1 MQNNQLRKIFSEART
16 AAPYVVRDRGP
27 GIEAQYLPKRS
38 SVLRSLNLKTSFLP
52 ALFDKNGRLISAPIG
67 MPAAET
73 IALDAAV
80 IKASRVA
87 QAGAHVLIRD
97 DQLIPTPTGERGDI
111 VLADVPATFSTI
123 DPAVFNNVADD
134 ADVTI
139 TATLPMH
146 RATLDWA
153 TAQTVAVRFEVPRAS
168 QKQYEDTLFADEL
181 LIALA
186 LGLGRAADR
195 LMLATVAASTPPAFS
210 LASAAAQGLK
220 AAELRAIVG
229 TAGHGSYF
237 GADGLLVVNP
247 FDSNG
252 WKPSGIPAEL
262 SADTAETFVGAWDRA
277 AIAISGDVQLLAERT
292 AKNGTLALTAW
303 ASMAVLLPDSAKFWK
318 VTA

>member
-1 MQNNQLRKIFSEART
+1 MKHNPLRKVFSEART
-16 AAPYVVRDRGP
+16 AAPYLVRDRGP
-27 GIEAQYLPKRS
+27 GIEPQYMPKRS

-52 ALFDKNGRLISAPIG
+52 SLFDKNGRLISAPIG
-67 MPAAET
+67 MPPAET
-73 IALDAAV
+73 IALDATV

-97 DQLIPTPTGERGDI
+97 DPLSPIAVGERGDI
-111 VLADVPATFSTI
+111 VLANVPATFSTI
-123 DPAVFNNVADD
+123 EPAVFNNVADD
-134 ADVTI
+134 ADVTT
-139 TATLPMH
+139 TATLPIH
-146 RATLDWA
+146 RATLNWG
-153 TAQTVAVRFEVPRAS
+153 TAQTVAVRFEVPRSS
-168 QKQYEDTLFADEL
+168 QKQYEEALFADEL

-195 LMLATVAASTPPAFS
+195 LLLAAVAATTPPAFS

-220 AAELRAIVG
+220 ASELRAIVG
-229 TAGHGSYF
+229 TGGHGSYF

-277 AIAISGDVQLLAERT
+277 AIAISSDAQLLADRIG
-292 AKNGTLALTAW
+292 KNGTLALTAW
-303 ASMAVLLPDSAKFWK
+303 ASMQVLLPDSAKFWK